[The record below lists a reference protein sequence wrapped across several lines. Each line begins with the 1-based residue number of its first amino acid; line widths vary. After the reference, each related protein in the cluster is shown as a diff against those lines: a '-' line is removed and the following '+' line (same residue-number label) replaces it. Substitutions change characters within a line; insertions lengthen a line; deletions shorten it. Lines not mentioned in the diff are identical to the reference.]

1 MFYQLPPVGNPISL
15 QVHTDVSLSSL
26 FSSYQVHFYASGTAS
41 LAAAIIAA
49 KKQKDIRQPEVI
61 LPAYGCPD
69 LVSAVDYAGAKPV
82 LVDLEVD
89 SPCLDLS
96 QLSSAINDKTVAIVA
111 VNLFGI
117 AERLA
122 QLREVAETHDVVLIE
137 DSAQYFPADGESK
150 QDWQGDLIV
159 LSFGR
164 GKPVSLLGGGAVL
177 TKNKCLFGNLPKP
190 KVAASGLVQRLTFNI
205 KVKLYNAMI
214 SPLLY
219 WLPQALP
226 FLHLGE
232 TRYHTLHNIE
242 GMEQARLNILASNV
256 IRYQNDA
263 EAIDRCKKISSM
275 VDSLARVKNLP
286 SANITEEKSRLLR
299 YPLLVEVASRERVR
313 KKLEQEGLGVSTMY
327 PASLSKIV
335 GLSHIL
341 NGKKRFPRAES
352 FASRL
357 ITLPTH
363 SMVSNKSIVK
373 LKAALIDTI

>member
-15 QVHTDVSLSSL
+15 QVHADVSLSSL
-26 FSSYQVHFYASGTAS
+26 FPSYQVHFYASGTAA

-49 KKQKDIRQPEVI
+49 KKQKDIDHAEVI

-69 LVSAVDYAGAKPV
+69 LVSAVVYAGAKPV

-96 QLSSAINDKTVAIVA
+96 QLSSAITNKTVAIVA

-117 AERLA
+117 AERWV
-122 QLREVAETHDVVLIE
+122 QLREVAERHGVVLIE
-137 DSAQYFPADGESK
+137 DSAQYFPADNESK
-150 QDWQGDLIV
+150 QDWQSDLIV

-177 TKNKCLFGNLPKP
+177 TKNKCLYESLPKP
-190 KVAASGLVQRLTFNI
+190 KVVASGVLQRLTFNI

-219 WLPQALP
+219 WLPQTLP

-232 TRYHTLHNIE
+232 TRYHVLPAIE
-242 GMEQARLNILASNV
+242 AMDLERLKVLASNV
-256 IRYQNDA
+256 VRYQNDR
-263 EAIDRCKKISSM
+263 EAIARCEKISLM
-275 VDSLARVKNLP
+275 VDSLVRVKNLP
-286 SANITEEKSRLLR
+286 SANVTEEKSRLLR
-299 YPLLVEVASRERVR
+299 YPLLVEEASRERVCKR
-313 KKLEQEGLGVSTMY
+313 LEQEGLGVSTMY
-327 PASLSKIV
+327 PASLPQIV

-341 NGKKRFPRAES
+341 NDEQRFPRAEL
-352 FASRL
+352 FALRL

-363 SMVSNKSIVK
+363 FMVSNNSIAK